1 MSLSALSSLAPTEP
15 TPRSAEF
22 EADLAHLRQA
32 TIAWMWSGLV
42 YELVRLILHRRIYH
56 VVTTAQRLA
65 LGLVVIFLRLLV
77 PIVATALTTSWA
89 GAPVWTWIGIVVFAA
104 TFDVFGTHVG
114 SEASLERA
122 VALPA
127 VIDRDSDLR
136 ELLDFTRRWWRLRI
150 VVPGAVVIAL
160 VVLGS
165 TALLAPDEFRAL
177 HPGSLALLAYFL
189 YDYGESASMRII
201 YYTLYV
207 RESRYLHRLSWFDPF
222 HSPPVQT
229 LLSLWRQTAM
239 GGGVGATT
247 TFIIAVILIG
257 PGSLT
262 VLLAPVAGL
271 ALVSLVLD
279 TISVL
284 SVRRSVQRI
293 VRHTRD
299 ATLDRLRHRIDGFEP
314 RLEDL
319 TPQESE
325 QLRDLIAT
333 YAAVREA
340 PTGPSGAETFGHAVT
355 ALAIPALALFLAV
368 MAEVYAERLLD
379 QLLP

>member
-1 MSLSALSSLAPTEP
+1 
-15 TPRSAEF
+15 
-22 EADLAHLRQA
+22 
-32 TIAWMWSGLV
+32 
-42 YELVRLILHRRIYH
+42 
-56 VVTTAQRLA
+56 
-65 LGLVVIFLRLLV
+65 
-77 PIVATALTTSWA
+77 
-89 GAPVWTWIGIVVFAA
+89 
-104 TFDVFGTHVG
+104 
-114 SEASLERA
+114 
-122 VALPA
+122 
-127 VIDRDSDLR
+127 
-136 ELLDFTRRWWRLRI
+136 
-150 VVPGAVVIAL
+150 
-160 VVLGS
+160 
-165 TALLAPDEFRAL
+165 
-177 HPGSLALLAYFL
+177 
-189 YDYGESASMRII
+189 MRII
-201 YYTLYV
+201 YFSLYV
-207 RESRYLHRLSWFDPF
+207 RESRYLHRLSWLDPF
-222 HSPPVQT
+222 GSPPVQT
-229 LLSLWRQTAM
+229 LLSIWRQTAV
-239 GGGVGATT
+239 GGGVGATV

-257 PGSLT
+257 PGSVT

-379 QLLP
+379 QILP